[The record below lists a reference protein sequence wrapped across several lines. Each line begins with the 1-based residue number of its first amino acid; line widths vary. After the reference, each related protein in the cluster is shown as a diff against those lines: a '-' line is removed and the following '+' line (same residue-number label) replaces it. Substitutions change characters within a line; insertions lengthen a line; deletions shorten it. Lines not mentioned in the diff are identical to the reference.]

1 MISERLQ
8 IFLGTLDFNIEIY
21 YQKITPLLHLQ
32 HTIMTLVL
40 QTPKSNLQ
48 NNFKLNMF
56 QERIHMNNTL
66 CLYTPLKQKEQ

>member
-21 YQKITPLLHLQ
+21 YQKITSLLHLQ

-40 QTPKSNLQ
+40 IQTPKNNLQ
-48 NNFKLNMF
+48 N
-56 QERIHMNNTL
+56 QA
-66 CLYTPLKQKEQ
+66 